1 MRPESEKEDSGSVW
15 MMPEGAKS
23 GPGRGAGRLE
33 RSNGVIIIFLI
44 LY

>member
-1 MRPESEKEDSGSVW
+1 MRPELEKEDSGSIW

-33 RSNGVIIIFLI
+33 RSNGVIYFF
-44 LY
+44 